1 MSVTFHRAF
10 DLCIDPLKGLKDV
23 ISTGSDRLLTSGQAN
38 SAMDGADLI
47 ATLVKLSAGRISV
60 MPGGGITEDN
70 IASVVRSTGAMEF
83 HLTGRRLTESDM
95 EFRRKGVE
103 MGGSLILD
111 EYKRKVADR
120 LTISKIAE
128 ILKMI

>member
-1 MSVTFHRAF
+1 
-10 DLCIDPLKGLKDV
+10 
-23 ISTGSDRLLTSGQAN
+23 
-38 SAMDGADLI
+38 
-47 ATLVKLSAGRISV
+47 
-60 MPGGGITEDN
+60 
-70 IASVVRSTGAMEF
+70 
-83 HLTGRRLTESDM
+83 M